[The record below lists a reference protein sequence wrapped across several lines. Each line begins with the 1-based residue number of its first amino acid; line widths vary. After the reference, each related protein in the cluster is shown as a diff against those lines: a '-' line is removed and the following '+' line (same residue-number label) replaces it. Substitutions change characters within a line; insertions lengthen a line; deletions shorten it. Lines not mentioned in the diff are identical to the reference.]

1 MPIRRSGRWMY
12 PVDERIL
19 ETLRDS
25 SWETPKTMAD
35 YSEFKEI
42 RADESYIRRRCEI
55 LVAHELIAPEL
66 EDQDMYEITDRGL
79 AYLRGEAAADMLYPR
94 LVG

>member
-1 MPIRRSGRWMY
+1 MY
-12 PVDERIL
+12 PTDERIL

-25 SWETPKTMAD
+25 SWETPKTMSD
-35 YSEFKEI
+35 HSGFENI
-42 RADESYIRRRCEI
+42 DADESYIRRRCEI

-66 EDQDMYEITDRGL
+66 EGEDMYEITDRGL